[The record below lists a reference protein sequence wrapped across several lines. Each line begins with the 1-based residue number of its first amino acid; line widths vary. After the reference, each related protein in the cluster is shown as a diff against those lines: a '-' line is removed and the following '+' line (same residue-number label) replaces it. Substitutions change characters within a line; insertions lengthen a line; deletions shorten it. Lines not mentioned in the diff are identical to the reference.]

1 MKKRTLLSILCLFIF
16 AGFQVLKAQN
26 KVQLIDQYFTKA
38 TQNGFSGV
46 ALVAQN
52 GKIIFKKGYGLAN
65 REKAIMFSPSSVFDI
80 GSITKQFTGAAI
92 LKLEMEGKLKT
103 SDLLSKYLTDLPQA
117 MQKITLHHLLTHS
130 AGLPG
135 GIGSDEELLGKK
147 AYLKR
152 LYSTTLPDSFGSFAY
167 SNTGYSLLAMV
178 IEKVSGMSYE
188 TFLHKKLFKPAGMTQ
203 TGYVLPKW
211 QEKDIVIGYQG
222 KTRWGATHRKSQY
235 HKGVT
240 YHLKGNG
247 GIMSTVLDMHKWY
260 QAIKNH
266 TVLSKKATKRYVAK
280 HIQESDGGSIYYGY
294 GWGTRK
300 KPGREITWHTGGNDF
315 FNDYMGFYL
324 KEDLMIM
331 VADNYGVDSERYA
344 RQIDRIMH
352 GEFKQLS
359 TKTINTY
366 TGVYQLP
373 SGSKV
378 NVRFNADNQLVL
390 PLNRPEFFYTFSRSF
405 KEDKAVADNYNAQTK
420 ALLTPLLTENYAAY
434 AKLEHQYVPNLSEAQ
449 IKEEIKEDFNR
460 TQQMMGK
467 LKSVEIL
474 GSVARRGGTIYL
486 TVSKFTFEKDVVYFS
501 YFWKDNLLLGSSR
514 GSTNEMIKNFD
525 HQKGNEFYARSNQLK
540 VKLITKD
547 GQPALAVGKSL
558 IIKKIS
564 SK

>member
-1 MKKRTLLSILCLFIF
+1 MKKRTLLSILCLFTF
-16 AGFQVLKAQN
+16 AGFQVLRAQN
-26 KVQLIDQYFTKA
+26 KVQLIDQYLKKT
-38 TQNGFSGV
+38 TQEVFSGV

-65 REKAIMFSPSSVFDI
+65 REKAIMFSSTSVFSI

-188 TFLHKKLFKPAGMTQ
+188 MFLHNKLFKPAGMTQ

-240 YHLKGNG
+240 YHLRGNG

-266 TVLSKKATKRYVAK
+266 TVLSKKATKKYMAK
-280 HIQESDGGSIYYGY
+280 HIQEGNDGNIYYGY
-294 GWGTRK
+294 GWVTEKR
-300 KPGREITWHTGGNDF
+300 PGREITWHTGGNDF
-315 FNDYMGFYL
+315 FNNYIGFYI

-331 VADNYGVDSERYA
+331 VAGNNGEGADRCA

-359 TKTINTY
+359 TKTISTY

-378 NVRFNADNQLVL
+378 DVRFNADNQLVL

-405 KEDKAVADNYNAQTK
+405 KEDKAVVDNYNAQTK

-434 AKLEHQYVPNLSEAQ
+434 AKLEHQYVPSLSEAQ
-449 IKEEIKEDFNR
+449 IKEEIEEDFKR
-460 TQQMMGK
+460 TQQMVGK

-474 GSVARRGGTIYL
+474 GSVARRGGEIYL
-486 TVSKFTFEKDVVYFS
+486 TASKFTFEKDVVYFF
-501 YFWKDNLLLGSSR
+501 YFWKDNLLLGSNR
-514 GSTNEMIKNFD
+514 NSTNEMTKNFD
-525 HQKGNEFYARSNQLK
+525 YKKGNEFYARSNQLK
-540 VKLITKD
+540 VKLIIKN

-558 IIKKIS
+558 TIKKIS